1 MITLAS
7 LQGLVA
13 LAWRPL
19 STPFKGFT
27 SMATDKEKTAWGVA
41 SVFAITGL
49 VLQLAADWLARKSIG
64 PGAWTTDPD
73 DVQNYQRIGAAI
85 MVFGLV
91 LLTVT
96 FCRWLWRD

>member
-1 MITLAS
+1 
-7 LQGLVA
+7 
-13 LAWRPL
+13 
-19 STPFKGFT
+19 
-27 SMATDKEKTAWGVA
+27 MATDKEKTAWGVA

-64 PGAWTTDPD
+64 PNAWMTDPEAI
-73 DVQNYQRIGAAI
+73 QNYQRIGMAI

-91 LLTVT
+91 LLTIT